1 MILPILTVLII
12 SLNGLPHWN
21 PQRPSTINFSKFLKE
36 IYISIYIS
44 YVEYIF
50 LTYNMFSVNDAFN
63 QKIDHVQQRNW
74 RTLVN
79 PQRNKGTLYI

>member
-12 SLNGLPHWN
+12 ALNGLPHRN
-21 PQRPSTINFSKFLKE
+21 PKRPSTINFSKFLKRFLFQNA
-36 IYISIYIS
+36 
-44 YVEYIF
+44 YVKYIF
-50 LTYNMFSVNDAFN
+50 RPHIMFSVNDAFN

-74 RTLVN
+74 RTLGN

>member
-21 PQRPSTINFSKFLKE
+21 PQRPSTINFSKFRKRFTIQNAYAE
-36 IYISIYIS
+36 HI
-44 YVEYIF
+44 
-50 LTYNMFSVNDAFN
+50 MFSVNDAFN
-63 QKIDHVQQRNW
+63 QKLNHVQQRNW
-74 RTLVN
+74 RTLGN